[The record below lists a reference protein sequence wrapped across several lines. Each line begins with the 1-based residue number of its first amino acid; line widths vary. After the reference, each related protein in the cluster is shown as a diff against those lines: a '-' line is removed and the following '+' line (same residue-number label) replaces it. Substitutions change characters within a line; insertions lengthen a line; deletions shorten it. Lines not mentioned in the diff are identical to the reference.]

1 MKNTL
6 KLFSNLWASWE
17 VHPTLSKIFTWS
29 LNPLVVFSWKLNR
42 ELPILLRNE
51 LKLKHLFLWLSRMW
65 NRPILKISDSLT
77 CFASFSA
84 MNYAMNLKLSQARG
98 LVVRSMFSFLGI
110 CRNRIDL
117 QESSSQMIV
126 STIIEFSTFLLKVS
140 NSCHSWNV

>member
-1 MKNTL
+1 MSVLGGTPHLEQNLYMK
-6 KLFSNLWASWE
+6 
-17 VHPTLSKIFTWS
+17 SK
-29 LNPLVVFSWKLNR
+29 PLVVFSWKLNR

-77 CFASFSA
+77 CLASFSA
-84 MNYAMNLKLSQARG
+84 MNYAMSLKLSQTRS

-110 CRNRIDL
+110 SRNRIDL

-140 NSCHSWNV
+140 NSCHAWNV